1 MKDQDVI
8 EQVVPYTDEDPLDE
22 DPELDHVAPDNALLN
37 EDRELEIIDVP
48 AQKRRSRLFS
58 RCSKCLLAAMALLG
72 LLLVVLL
79 LVSRWA
85 STRHATTPGSHQGG
99 HSNKPSK
106 PSNKPSKPK
115 AIPYK
120 LDFPTLYPQINTGAS
135 QECQAAWGE
144 LSMVPCHDKVF
155 DRGNDN
161 GTLRLFGWDPMY
173 FLPKICTEECRS
185 SLQKAQENLSA
196 RCSSSDTFLLD
207 GYQGMFNTDFLEAG
221 PVEAVETLLRR
232 TDHQCRASPTGDSDY
247 QYCPIEMLERFSII
261 DGLNANLVGIESFI
275 EETDRRRVEP
285 SHWKNGKKG
294 TSKYSYKYHYKV
306 REQRYGPGVGETS
319 CGWCTFDY
327 LNRTLTSWA
336 EGKISNPSNDQPVS
350 LPEFIRR
357 VRTAGERC
365 APNARWEKMYS
376 EGLQHY
382 QALGVLPTDWET
394 ALPSGDLD
402 YLILHGPSSG
412 DAPISTIN
420 AEMELLKNHPQQQAW
435 PIKTSQVC
443 LKDLAERYTNA
454 KCYINLSHE
463 KLVSMMETGSKNL
476 RKAFCDSDCSVA
488 INADKFSTCDA
499 AASTETTRK
508 LVDDFYKSRAQRN
521 SFCSVAGKDWYNSDC
536 AQALLNMDKAGWT
549 FEGRPDSPTLIKD
562 VSQALEQL
570 KEKLVPEDLRPVF
583 EDKPDVLP
591 KKESFKRVTEL
602 KESVCATCVWNWL
615 AGIDLEDRMEYISTS
630 ESAPDY
636 VNFVKKYHK
645 TCTALGASWLG
656 DLPYGDDPAIWRMQQ
671 QDGRIFRLI
680 EVKNRHGRQIVYA
693 VNEATG
699 SVHFYED
706 QRRLNR
712 PGVDVA
718 TLWHVLEAERG
729 VKAMSEGKFEEWKL
743 AEERHR
749 KEEDEK
755 IWKVDTR
762 WSTQVSY
769 IGPVPLEY

>member
-1 MKDQDVI
+1 MKDQDFV
-8 EQVVPYTDEDPLDE
+8 ERVVPYTDEDPFDGDTE
-22 DPELDHVAPDNALLN
+22 SDHAAPDDALVN

-48 AQKRRSRLFS
+48 VPRRRSKLFS
-58 RCSKCLLAAMALLG
+58 RCSKCLLAVIALLG
-72 LLLVVLL
+72 LLLVALL

-85 STRHATTPGSHQGG
+85 STRHATTPGGHQGG
-99 HSNKPSK
+99 HSKKPSK
-106 PSNKPSKPK
+106 KPSKPK

-120 LDFPTLYPQINTGAS
+120 LDFPGLYPQINAGAS

-144 LSMVPCHDKVF
+144 LTMVPCHDKVF

-173 FLPKICTEECRS
+173 FLPKICTEECRNA
-185 SLQKAQENLSA
+185 LQKANENVAA
-196 RCSSSDTFLLD
+196 RCSPTDTFLID

-221 PVEAVETLLRR
+221 PVGAVETLLRR
-232 TDHQCRASPTGDSDY
+232 MDHQCRKSPTGDSDY
-247 QYCPIEMLERFSII
+247 EYCPTEMLERFSII

-275 EETDRRRVEP
+275 HETDRKRVEP
-285 SHWKNGKKG
+285 GHWKKGKKG
-294 TSKYSYKYHYKV
+294 TSKYSYKYNYKV
-306 REQRYGPGVGETS
+306 REQRYGPGAGDTS

-336 EGKISNPSNDQPVS
+336 EGKVSNPSNDQPVS

-365 APNARWEKMYS
+365 APTARWEKMYA
-376 EGLQHY
+376 EGLEHY
-382 QALGVLPTDWET
+382 QALGVLQPDWET

-420 AEMELLKNHPQQQAW
+420 AEVERLKSLDEQQAW

-443 LKDLAERYTNA
+443 LKGLAERYTSA

-463 KLVSMMETGSKNL
+463 KLVSMMENDSKKL
-476 RKAFCDSDCSVA
+476 RKAFCDSDCSDA
-488 INADKFSTCDA
+488 INAKKVSTCDA
-499 AASTETTRK
+499 AAATDKTRE
-508 LVDDFYKSRAQRN
+508 LLDDFNAAKAQRT
-521 SFCSVAGKDWYNSDC
+521 SFCGVAGKDWQHSDC
-536 AQALLNMDKAGWT
+536 AQALLNMDRATWA
-549 FEGRPDSPTLIKD
+549 FEGRPDSPTLVKD
-562 VSQALEQL
+562 VGQALDQL
-570 KEKLVPEDLRPVF
+570 TDKLVPEDLRSVF
-583 EDKPDVLP
+583 LDNPDVLS
-591 KKESFKRVTEL
+591 KNRKESFKRVTQVR
-602 KESVCATCVWNWL
+602 ESVCAACVWNWL
-615 AGIDLEDRMEYISTS
+615 AGIDLNDRMDYISTS
-630 ESAPDY
+630 GSASEY
-636 VNFVKKYHK
+636 VDFVKKYHK
-645 TCTALGASWLG
+645 TCSALGADWLG
-656 DLPYGDDPAIWRMQQ
+656 DLPYGNDPAIWRMQQ
-671 QDGRIFRLI
+671 QDGRVFRYI

-699 SVHFYED
+699 SVHYYED
-706 QRRLNR
+706 AHRLNR

-729 VKAMSEGKFEEWKL
+729 VKAMSEGKFEDWKSV
-743 AEERHR
+743 EEKHR

-762 WSTQVSY
+762 WSLQVSY